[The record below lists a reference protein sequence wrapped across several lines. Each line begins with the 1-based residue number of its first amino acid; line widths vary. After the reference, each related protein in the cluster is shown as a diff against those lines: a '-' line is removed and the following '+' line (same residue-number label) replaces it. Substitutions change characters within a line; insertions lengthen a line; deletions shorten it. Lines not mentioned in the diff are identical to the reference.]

1 MARKPRIHY
10 PGAVYHVILR
20 GNGGQEVFFSK
31 ADRARFYLLLR
42 EGVEKFGHRI
52 HAFCLMSNHVH
63 LAIQVGEIPLSR
75 IMQNVAFRY
84 TGYLNRR
91 KERTGHVFQGR
102 YKALLIDADSYLL
115 ELVRYIHC
123 NPVRAGLAAMPGQYP
138 WSSHRAYLGLEA
150 VPWLTTDWVLSR
162 FAGTE
167 QEARALYAKFVQ
179 AGISEEHRVEFHRGT
194 YEGRILGD
202 DTFSEQS
209 LTRAAERFQR
219 RPGAGQ
225 IVTAVCAEYG
235 IGPETIAEPGKS
247 QPAASARAVAAYLV
261 REAEHLT
268 LTELRGLVGRDIT
281 ALSRAA
287 ERLRVRVKLDSGLA
301 RKVASVRRRLEQ
313 MSECPA

>member
-20 GNGGQEVFFSK
+20 GNAGQEVFFSK
-31 ADRARFYLLLR
+31 ADRARFYLLLQ
-42 EGVEKFGHRI
+42 EGVARFGHRV
-52 HAFCLMSNHVH
+52 HAFCLMGNHVH
-63 LAIQVGEIPLSR
+63 LAIQVDATPLSR
-75 IMQNVAFRY
+75 IIQNVAFRY

-123 NPVRAGLAAMPGQYP
+123 NPVRAGIVALPGQYP
-138 WSSHRAYLGLEA
+138 WSSHRVYLGLET
-150 VPWLTTDWVLSR
+150 VPWLTTDWILSQ

-167 QEARALYAKFVQ
+167 EKARALYATFVQ
-179 AGISEEHRVEFHRGT
+179 DGISEERRGEFHQGT

-202 DTFSEQS
+202 DTFSEHS
-209 LTRAAERFQR
+209 LARAAERFQR

-225 IVTAVCAEYG
+225 IIAAVCAEYG
-235 IGPETIAEPGKS
+235 ITPETLAEPGKR
-247 QPAASARAVAAYLV
+247 QPAAAARAVAAYLV
-261 REAEHLT
+261 QEAEHLT
-268 LTELRGLVGRDIT
+268 LTELRGLLGRDIT

-287 ERLRVRVKLDSGLA
+287 ERLRLRTESDVGLA
-301 RKVASVRRRLEQ
+301 RQVASVRRRLEQ
-313 MSECPA
+313 MS